1 MTGHKIWATYKE
13 ENQIDHITQSFLL
26 VTQFIQMLQE
36 VMKTHK
42 VHEMALTVEV
52 CCYMF
57 LKFYVIV
64 STVINLRGFS
74 VDLENPMRIQ
84 GVTL

>member
-1 MTGHKIWATYKE
+1 MTAHKIWATYKE
-13 ENQIDHITQSFLL
+13 ENQIDHIIQSFLL

-52 CCYMF
+52 CYYMF

-64 STVINLRGFS
+64 STVINLRGIS

>member
-1 MTGHKIWATYKE
+1 MTAHKIWATYKE
-13 ENQIDHITQSFLL
+13 ENQIDHIIQSFLL

-42 VHEMALTVEV
+42 VHEMALTIEV
-52 CCYMF
+52 CYYMF

-64 STVINLRGFS
+64 STVINLRGIS